1 MPWPPFSQR
10 DLAGEPD
17 YRMQLVTARVDPFVA
32 SQLIR
37 GTCRVGCRRHTPPW
51 HLPASPS
58 SVEPLAISCY
68 LFLNDGPLSLLFHFP
83 VISFHPFH
91 LSLSSILYLGQCP
104 RLFNSD
110 KPLAMPF

>member
-1 MPWPPFSQR
+1 MQTAY
-10 DLAGEPD
+10 LA
-17 YRMQLVTARVDPFVA
+17 MA
-32 SQLIR
+32 SSDIAFECQ
-37 GTCRVGCRRHTPPW
+37 TF
-51 HLPASPS
+51 
-58 SVEPLAISCY
+58 CY

-83 VISFHPFH
+83 IISFHPFH